1 MDDASWAIR
10 IRDDIDCSQGNFAN
24 NDGITAKQV
33 YWNGKRAT
41 AYHAYSYLGNREA
54 EGKGMYPIYQT
65 LEYLPDDWHKRLE
78 LNFLDE
84 RMVSLKLASDRGF
97 NPRTHWY
104 EMMGYK
110 PLQMMMIQG
119 VLVDEHFES
128 PYVKG
133 LYAVGDNAAG
143 VGGAY
148 GACTSGLIVG
158 ADIKRS
164 MDVGEPV
171 LDEEQIS
178 KSYEKAYAP
187 CAVKDGTE
195 PMELEVA
202 LRMIGERYIG
212 ALKTEG
218 KLLEGIRRFN
228 SIKREFLPKL
238 MAPNPHYQ
246 MRALEVMNVMDLL
259 ELHLYGCLN
268 RKETRNNY
276 VRVDYPE
283 MDRSRD
289 SFFTIN
295 RIVNGE
301 PIAERIAVPE
311 LKPEYA
317 EALK

>member
-24 NDGITAKQV
+24 NDGITAKQK
-33 YWNGKRAT
+33 YWTGEYAT
-41 AYHAYSYLGNREA
+41 PYHAMSYLGNHEA
-54 EGKGMYPIYQT
+54 QRNGKYPIYQT
-65 LEYLPDDWHKRLE
+65 LEELPDDWHKRLE
-78 LNFLDE
+78 LNYLDE
-84 RMVSLKLASDRGF
+84 RMVSLKLAADRKF

-119 VLVDEHFES
+119 LFVDEHFES
-128 PYVKG
+128 PYLKG

-148 GACTSGLIVG
+148 GACTSGIIVG
-158 ADIKRS
+158 ADIERS
-164 MDVGEPV
+164 MNAPEPV

-178 KSYEKAYAP
+178 KSYERAYAP
-187 CAVKDGTE
+187 TRVKDGTE
-195 PMELEVA
+195 PMEFEMA
-202 LRMIGERYIG
+202 LRLIGERYIG
-212 ALKTEG
+212 ALKGEG
-218 KLLEGIRRFN
+218 KLLEGIRRFD
-228 SIKREFLPKL
+228 SIKREFLPQL

-246 MRALEVMNVMDLL
+246 MRALEAMNVMELL

-283 MDRSRD
+283 VDRSRD
-289 SFFTIN
+289 NFVTIN

-301 PIAERIAVPE
+301 PICERIVMPA
-311 LKPEYA
+311 LKPEYM
-317 EALK
+317 EAME